1 MYCIQA
7 LSGTAESGS
16 KLTGVRHGQAR
27 WSRQCWAYRGQSHRT
42 AAQAASGTVAAT
54 GKRSQGR
61 RHRPGEV
68 EQAGGN
74 SSGRRDVELQV
85 QRSGALAA
93 VLSYGR
99 G

>member
-7 LSGTAESGS
+7 LSGTAKSGS

-27 WSRQCWAYRGQSHRT
+27 WSRQCRTYRGQSCRT
-42 AAQAASGTVAAT
+42 AAQAVSGTVAAT
-54 GKRSQGR
+54 GKQSQGR
-61 RHRPGEV
+61 RHLPGEV
-68 EQAGGN
+68 EQASGN

-93 VLSYGR
+93 VLSYER